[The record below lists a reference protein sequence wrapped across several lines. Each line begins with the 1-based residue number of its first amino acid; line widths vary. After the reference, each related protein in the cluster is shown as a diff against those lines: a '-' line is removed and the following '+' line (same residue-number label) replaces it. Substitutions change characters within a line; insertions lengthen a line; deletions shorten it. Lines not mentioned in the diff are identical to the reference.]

1 MHFIACAP
9 VSPSPHFP
17 ADASHT
23 AHFVHAHCTVHPTL
37 PAHFVQCTLL
47 DQMRTLYSSLQL
59 HRTMHTA
66 NLSCTKCTLLSAAH
80 TVQLSCTAEEGR
92 PALHSDARWCIQLQC
107 AGSYSELQPC
117 CSCSVVLQAAAAPT
131 ISLSLALTVISLCTA
146 QFPPHTGLQ
155 LEQGSSLHWVCS
167 FK

>member
-1 MHFIACAP
+1 MNLRGAEEVRETKTCALYSVRACLPLATLP
-9 VSPSPHFP
+9 CRCIP
-17 ADASHT
+17 
-23 AHFVHAHCTVHPTL
+23 HCTLCT
-37 PAHFVQCTLL
+37 CTLL
-47 DQMRTLYSSLQL
+47 DISCTHS
-59 HRTMHTA
+59 TMHTA
-66 NLSCTKCTLLSAAH
+66 NLSCTQCTLLSAAH

-92 PALHSDARWCIQLQC
+92 PALHSDAIWCIQLQC

-117 CSCSVVLQAAAAPT
+117 CSCSVVLQAAAPT

>member
-23 AHFVHAHCTVHPTL
+23 ACTLCT
-37 PAHFVQCTLL
+37 CTLL
-47 DQMRTLYSSLQL
+47 DISCTHSTAPS
-59 HRTMHTA
+59 TMHTA
-66 NLSCTKCTLLSAAH
+66 NLSCTQCTLLSAAH

-92 PALHSDARWCIQLQC
+92 PTLHSDARWCIQLQC

-146 QFPPHTGLQ
+146 QFPPHTRLQ

>member
-23 AHFVHAHCTVHPTL
+23 A
-37 PAHFVQCTLL
+37 CTLC
-47 DQMRTLYSSLQL
+47 
-59 HRTMHTA
+59 TMHTA
-66 NLSCTKCTLLSAAH
+66 RYQLHALHSSQHNAHCKFILHTMHTAISCTHSS
-80 TVQLSCTAEEGR
+80 VESEEGR
-92 PALHSDARWCIQLQC
+92 PALHSDAIWCIQLQC

-146 QFPPHTGLQ
+146 QFPPHTRLQ

>member
-1 MHFIACAP
+1 M
-9 VSPSPHFP
+9 
-17 ADASHT
+17 
-23 AHFVHAHCTVHPTL
+23 HPTL
-37 PAHFVQCTLL
+37 PAHFVHAHCIMHPTLCT
-47 DQMRTLYSSLQL
+47 MHTARSAAHTLQL
-59 HRTMHTA
+59 PGAPCTMHTA
-66 NLSCTKCTLLSAAH
+66 NLSCTQCTLLSAAH

-92 PALHSDARWCIQLQC
+92 PALHSDAMWCIQLQC

-117 CSCSVVLQAAAAPT
+117 CSCSVVLQAAAPT